1 MFQIKKIRPV
11 DINEDIG
18 RIVFKMHESKMEGM
32 PVFSDHYEGMVYLK
46 DIVVRN
52 LDISTKVRVFIKK
65 VPKLTDGENQ
75 IYNLANRGF
84 KDYDVLPFF
93 VNNDYIGVVS
103 LLDYLSSLDLKIDLD
118 KVAIE
123 ARIIDQ
129 NETIGVARN
138 ILNKEDVFLVSDKNE
153 IVGAVNCFSLARI
166 ISTKR
171 DRILTPDKIEED
183 EIKIKD
189 FAEDFVKIE
198 EKIGKDELIELLRE
212 NKYVV
217 YKNKI
222 ITPKTIFRNLI
233 KFEEYMKPEF
243 SGFELT
249 EGVYTD
255 VIYKELNN
263 FAKKV
268 QKIIKPEKIKFHLK
282 KLKKTGKTLYELNGR
297 IIAGGRI
304 ISANVTGYGLLDLVQ
319 ELIDKLE
326 VQIIKAKH

>member
-75 IYNLANRGF
+75 IYDLANRGF

-138 ILNKEDVFLVSDKNE
+138 ILNKEEVFLVSDKNE

-249 EGVYTD
+249 EGIYTD

>member
-75 IYNLANRGF
+75 IYDLANRGF

-138 ILNKEDVFLVSDKNE
+138 ILNKEEVFLVSDKNE

>member
-138 ILNKEDVFLVSDKNE
+138 ILNKEEVFLVSDKNE

>member
-138 ILNKEDVFLVSDKNE
+138 ILNKEEVFLVSDKNE

-249 EGVYTD
+249 EGIYTD

>member
-18 RIVFKMHESKMEGM
+18 RIVFKMYESKIEGM
-32 PVFSDHYEGMVYLK
+32 PVFSDHYEGMIYLK

-52 LDISTKVRVFIKK
+52 LDISTKVRVFVKK

-75 IYNLANRGF
+75 IYNLANKGF

-93 VNNDYIGVVS
+93 VNNEYIGVVS
-103 LLDYLSSLDLKIDLD
+103 LLDYLSSLDLKMDLD
-118 KVAIE
+118 KVAID

-138 ILNKEDVFLVSDKNE
+138 ILNKEEVFLVSDKNE

-171 DRILTPDKIEED
+171 DRIFTPDKIEED

-198 EKIGKDELIELLRE
+198 EKIGKDKLIELLRE
-212 NKYVV
+212 NKYIV

-249 EGVYTD
+249 EGIYTD

-304 ISANVTGYGLLDLVQ
+304 INANVTGYGLMDLVQ

>member
-75 IYNLANRGF
+75 IYDLANRGF

-138 ILNKEDVFLVSDKNE
+138 ILNKEEVFLVSDKNE

-249 EGVYTD
+249 EGIYTE